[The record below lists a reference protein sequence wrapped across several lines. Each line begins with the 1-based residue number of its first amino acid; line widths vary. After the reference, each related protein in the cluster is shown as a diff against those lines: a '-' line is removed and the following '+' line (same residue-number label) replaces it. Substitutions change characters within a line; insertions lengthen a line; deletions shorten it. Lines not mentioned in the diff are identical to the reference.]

1 MDQGY
6 SHAEICFN
14 AMMPVSKNQFV
25 LEISF
30 VPPSHL
36 RVLEKTASP
45 TSTDSPRK
53 ASMEV

>member
-45 TSTDSPRK
+45 TSTDGPRK